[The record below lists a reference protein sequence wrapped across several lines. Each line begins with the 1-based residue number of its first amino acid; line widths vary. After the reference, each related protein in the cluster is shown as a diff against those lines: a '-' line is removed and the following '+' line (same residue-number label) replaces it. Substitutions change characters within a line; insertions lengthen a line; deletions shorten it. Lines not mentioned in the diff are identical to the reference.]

1 MWCAVCGVQTGVRCV
16 CVCVC
21 ACEGK
26 GAGET
31 LRCDVVRLFKAA
43 LQVDTCT

>member
-1 MWCAVCGVQTGVRCV
+1 MVCGMRGADRCTL